1 MNKSLLHVTHFRGK
15 REQPL
20 HNVFIHAPTLYWVE
34 QGHKQLWWQE
44 QSYEFN
50 RANWLVVPAGQY
62 LTFVNTPMQ
71 NAFNA
76 RAVTFFQPPPAEWL
90 NEEVSLSAAPPMVK
104 VTDALRYCFEIIC
117 DMSNKDLSAHT
128 QQQLLLA
135 FYAELRHIDALHL
148 LFPNDN
154 QQVRDKLA
162 TYLSAAPGDDHKIE
176 VAAQHLA
183 MSRATLTRKL
193 AAEETSFRH
202 ILTEIRMSH
211 ALGLLQRKFSQMDT
225 ALACGY
231 QSEVRFTQR
240 FKEQFGLT
248 PRQYQMTL

>member
-1 MNKSLLHVTHFRGK
+1 MNKSLLHVAHFRGK

-34 QGHKQLWWQE
+34 QGRKQLWWQE

-90 NEEVSLSAAPPMVK
+90 NEEVSLRAAPPMVK

-148 LFPNDN
+148 LFPSEN
-154 QQVRDKLA
+154 QLVRDKLA

-176 VAAQHLA
+176 IAAQHLA

>member
-1 MNKSLLHVTHFRGK
+1 MNKPLLHVTHFRGK

-71 NAFNA
+71 NTFNA

-90 NEEVSLSAAPPMVK
+90 NEEISLSAAPPMVR

-128 QQQLLLA
+128 QQKLLLA

-148 LFPNDN
+148 LFPSENKL
-154 QQVRDKLA
+154 VRDKLA
-162 TYLSAAPGDDHKIE
+162 TYLSAAPGEDHKIE
-176 VAAQHLA
+176 IAAQHLA

>member
-1 MNKSLLHVTHFRGK
+1 MNKSLLHVTHFQGK

-90 NEEVSLSAAPPMVK
+90 NEEAPIGGLAPMVK
-104 VTDALRYCFEIIC
+104 VSDSLQYCFNIVCE
-117 DMSNKDLSAHT
+117 MSSKGLSEQT
-128 QQQLLLA
+128 QQQLLRS
-135 FYAELRHIDALHL
+135 FYAELKQAGALHL
-148 LFPNDN
+148 LFPTDN

-162 TYLSAAPGDDHKIE
+162 TYLSSAPGDDHKIE
-176 VAAQHLA
+176 IAAQHLA

-202 ILTEIRMSH
+202 ILTEIRMSY
-211 ALGLLQRKFSQMDT
+211 ALGLLQRKFSQIDT
-225 ALACGY
+225 AIACGY

-248 PRQYQMTL
+248 PRQYQLTL

>member
-1 MNKSLLHVTHFRGK
+1 MNKSLLHVAHFRGK

-34 QGHKQLWWQE
+34 QGRKQLWWQE

-90 NEEVSLSAAPPMVK
+90 NEEVSLRAAPPMVK

-117 DMSNKDLSAHT
+117 DMSNKNLSAHT

-148 LFPNDN
+148 LFPSEN
-154 QQVRDKLA
+154 QLVRDKLA

-176 VAAQHLA
+176 IAAQHLA